1 MTQFSIETAWPWLIN
16 MAASVGIASLRIVL
30 VLMIGYVAIRFVR
43 LGLRE
48 LERVMIVA
56 SDRVDQESGVASKRA
71 ATLTGILRTIALSA
85 LWAIIIIES
94 LQMAGLDIAPILA
107 GAGILGLAVG
117 FGAQHLVR
125 DLMSGF
131 FIILEDQIRL
141 GDVAVINGTGGQVE
155 TITFRTISLR
165 DFSGVVHIF
174 PNGGITTLSNMTRDW
189 SAFVLDMGVAYREET
204 DRVVEVMRAVGEGLR
219 QDQEFSALI
228 LEPIEIVGVD
238 NFAGV
243 YAPIRE
249 AETFMRDLMHGRIL
263 NKESLAQMQTWNNRA
278 HPDYGLGLMA
288 DKSFPYKFL
297 MGHSGRGIGV
307 TTDLYYF
314 PHKDRVV
321 AIFCNTGLRASA
333 PEFRRAYNQMR
344 TRIVKKLFLF

>member
-1 MTQFSIETAWPWLIN
+1 MMTQFSIETAWPWLIN

-94 LQMAGLDIAPILA
+94 LQMAGLDIGPILA

-204 DRVVEVMRAVGEGLR
+204 DRVVEVMRAVGEELR

-238 NFAGV
+238 NFADSAV
-243 YAPIRE
+243 TIRARIKTKP
-249 AETFMRDLMHGRIL
+249 AEQWKIGREYRRRLKKAFDAQHIEIPFPCRTLLMGEDSPPF
-263 NKESLAQMQTWNNRA
+263 KVEVVA
-278 HPDYGLGLMA
+278 GLGLA
-288 DKSFPYKFL
+288 K
-297 MGHSGRGIGV
+297 G
-307 TTDLYYF
+307 
-314 PHKDRVV
+314 
-321 AIFCNTGLRASA
+321 
-333 PEFRRAYNQMR
+333 
-344 TRIVKKLFLF
+344 